1 MCYTY
6 IRTILFTR
14 KRVKFISF
22 IKTKR
27 PQHLHA
33 SGTLPLTNA
42 ANPYKHGRYVNHDRL
57 GTMQIFLRRLGQ
69 LIPII
74 WWLPRYRVMWLVP
87 DLIAGVTLAAYAVP
101 VAMAYAALA
110 GLAPQAGLYC
120 YIFSGIA
127 YALFASSRHL
137 SIGPT
142 AAISVMVASVGG
154 GMAAGNPSS
163 YAAIAAMTA
172 AMVAAFCIL
181 AWIMRL
187 GSFVNFISE
196 SILLGFKAGAALSI
210 ASMQLPKLLGV
221 TGGGESFFERMSVIL
236 HQLSSANLMAIALG
250 GGSLLLILAGDRLL
264 PGWPVALAV
273 VIISTGIV
281 TIFGLSGQGVK
292 VVGLIPPGLPHLEMP
307 TIHADQIEGL
317 LELAF
322 ACFLLSYVES
332 IAAARALALK
342 HHYAVNPRQEFLGL
356 GAANLMAAL
365 GHGYPVAG
373 GLSQSA
379 VNEKAGARTP
389 LSLVFA
395 SITLVLVLFFLTG
408 LLRNLPETVLAAI
421 ILVAVSGF
429 VKIGDFRSL
438 RQVSRIEFRVALVAF
453 VGVLL
458 LGILKGVTI
467 SAIASILF
475 LLRML
480 ARPHVSVLGRI
491 QGSTRFSDS
500 ARHPTNERFPG
511 LFLFRVEAPLLYF
524 NVNNVSTT
532 VLDAIRHE
540 SMPVKLAVC
549 DLSTSPY
556 IDAAGAKMLE
566 HLVEECERKG
576 IQFKVAEA
584 HAEVRDILR
593 ATGISEALGGVSRH
607 TALADIVEDFER
619 DSKRAV
625 TSNETEP
632 RSEP

>member
-1 MCYTY
+1 M
-6 IRTILFTR
+6 
-14 KRVKFISF
+14 KS
-22 IKTKR
+22 
-27 PQHLHA
+27 
-33 SGTLPLTNA
+33 
-42 ANPYKHGRYVNHDRL
+42 
-57 GTMQIFLRRLGQ
+57 FLRRLAQ
-69 LIPII
+69 LTPII
-74 WWLPRYRVMWLVP
+74 DWLPRYQIAWLRP

-101 VAMAYAALA
+101 VAMAYSTLA

-120 YIFSGIA
+120 YIFSGVA
-127 YALFASSRHL
+127 YAFFASSRHL

-154 GMAAGNPSS
+154 TMAAGNPSS

-172 AMVAAFCIL
+172 GIVAVFCFL

-196 SILLGFKAGAALSI
+196 STLLGFKAGAALSI

-221 TGGGESFFERMSVIL
+221 TGGGDNFFERLTVIL
-236 HQLSSANLMAIALG
+236 QQLDSVNVTVIALG
-250 GGSLLLILAGDRLL
+250 VGSLLLLLAGDRLL
-264 PGWPVALAV
+264 PGRPVALAV

-281 TIFGLSGQGVK
+281 SIFGLSEQGIR
-292 VVGLIPPGLPHLEMP
+292 VVGLIPSGLPSFGVPSVHV
-307 TIHADQIEGL
+307 DQIEGL

-332 IAAARALALK
+332 IAAARAFALR
-342 HHYAVNPRQEFLGL
+342 HHYEVNPRQEFLGL
-356 GAANLMAAL
+356 GAANLVAAL

-389 LSLVFA
+389 LSLIFA
-395 SITLVLVLFFLTG
+395 SISLVIVLFFLTG
-408 LLRNLPETVLAAI
+408 LLRNLPDTVLAAI

-429 VKIGDFRSL
+429 VKINDFKRL
-438 RQVSRIEFRVALVAF
+438 WRISHLEFNVALVAF
-453 VGVLL
+453 MGVLL
-458 LGILKGVTI
+458 LGILKGVTV
-467 SAIASILF
+467 SVIASILF
-475 LLRML
+475 LLRMM

-491 QGSTRFSDS
+491 HGSTRFSDS
-500 ARHPTNERFPG
+500 ARHPSNERFPG

-524 NVNNVSTT
+524 NVNTINST
-532 VLDAIRHE
+532 VLEAIHNE
-540 SMPVKLAVC
+540 SSPVKLAVC

-556 IDAAGAKMLE
+556 IDAAGARMLE
-566 HLVEECERKG
+566 HLVKELERKG

-593 ATGISEALGGVSRH
+593 TTGISETLGRVSRH

-619 DSKRAV
+619 NTKRAA
-625 TSNETEP
+625 TFIETEL
-632 RSEP
+632 RSYT